1 MTMKVPVLEIFGPT
15 FQGEGAVI
23 GQKTMF
29 VRTAGCDYS
38 CSWCDSAFTWDGSQK
53 ENIRMMTAED
63 VFTSLDELAEGNYN
77 HVTISGGNPALL
89 KNMEEFVITAKG
101 KGIEL
106 AMETQGTVFQEWMKR
121 VDDVTISPKPPSS
134 NMETDFGRL
143 EQVMSGLDEGD
154 GSYNLKVVVFDDQD
168 FEYAAEVHLKYPDIP
183 FYLQVGN
190 PYLGNAVENHTYK
203 LLEKYERLVHMTMRD
218 PRMNDARV
226 LPQLHTLLWSNKQG
240 V

>member
-1 MTMKVPVLEIFGPT
+1 MKVPVLEIFGPT

-23 GQKTMF
+23 GRKTMF

-53 ENIRMMTAED
+53 ENIRMMNADDIFEKLD
-63 VFTSLDELAEGNYN
+63 SLAAGNYK

-89 KNMEEFVITAKG
+89 KNMDEFVKRAKE
-101 KGIEL
+101 KGIML
-106 AMETQGTVFQEWMKR
+106 AVETQGTVFQEWMQLI
-121 VDDVTISPKPPSS
+121 DDVTISPKPPSS
-134 NMETDFGRL
+134 NMDTDFEKL
-143 EQVMSGLDEGD
+143 ENVMSGLEQGA
-154 GSYNLKVVVFDDQD
+154 GTYNLKVVVFDQD
-168 FEYAAEVHLKYPDIP
+168 DFDYAADVHLKYPEVP

-190 PYLGNAVENHTYK
+190 PYLGNNVQNHTYK
-203 LLEKYERLVHMTMRD
+203 LLERYEHLVDMTMD
-218 PRMNDARV
+218 DARMNDARV

>member
-53 ENIRMMTAED
+53 EHIRMMTAEEI
-63 VFTSLDELAEGNYN
+63 FEILDTLAEGNYN

-89 KNMEEFVITAKG
+89 KNMEAFVEQSKEM
-101 KGIEL
+101 GIKL
-106 AMETQGTVFQEWMKR
+106 AVETQGTVFQEWMKL
-121 VDDVTISPKPPSS
+121 VDDVTVSPKPPSS
-134 NMETDFGRL
+134 NMETDFDKLERVLAGLGR
-143 EQVMSGLDEGD
+143 GEG
-154 GSYNLKVVVFDDQD
+154 SHNLKVVVFDEQD
-168 FEYAAEVHLKYPDIP
+168 FEYAADVHLKYPSIP

-190 PYLGNAVENHTYK
+190 PYLGTKVQDHTSK
-203 LLEKYERLVHMTMRD
+203 LLEKYEQLVDMTMND

>member
-1 MTMKVPVLEIFGPT
+1 MMRVPVLEIFGPT

-38 CSWCDSAFTWDGSQK
+38 CLWCDSAFTWDGSQK
-53 ENIRMMTAED
+53 ENIRMMTAEEM
-63 VFTSLDELAEGNYN
+63 FERLDTLAEGNYN

-89 KNMEEFVITAKG
+89 KNMKAFVEAAKE

-106 AMETQGTVFQEWMKR
+106 AMETQGTVFQEWMKKI
-121 VDDVTISPKPPSS
+121 DDVTISPKPPSS
-134 NMETDFGRL
+134 GMETDFGRL
-143 EQVMSGLDEGD
+143 ERVMEGLEAGE
-154 GSYNLKVVVFDDQD
+154 GSYNLKVVVFDEKD
-168 FEYAAEVHLKYPDIP
+168 FEYAADVHLKYPSIS

-190 PYLGNAVENHTYK
+190 PYLGNNVENHTQK
-203 LLEKYERLVHMTMRD
+203 LLERYGHLVDMTMND

>member
-1 MTMKVPVLEIFGPT
+1 MMKVPVLEIFGPT

-53 ENIRMMTAED
+53 ENIRMMTADEILA
-63 VFTSLDELAEGNYN
+63 SLDELAAGNYN

-89 KNMEEFVITAKG
+89 KNMQDFVIKAKER
-101 KGIEL
+101 GIRL
-106 AMETQGTVFQEWMKR
+106 AVETQGTVFQEWLSEI
-121 VDDVTISPKPPSS
+121 DDVTISPKPPSS
-134 NMETDFGRL
+134 GMITDFEKL
-143 EQVMSGLDEGD
+143 EHVMAGLDQGPAH
-154 GSYNLKVVVFDDQD
+154 YNLKVVVFDEKD
-168 FEYAAEVHLKYPDIP
+168 FEYAADVHRKYPHVD

-190 PYLGNAVENHTYK
+190 PFLGDNVDNHTSR
-203 LLEKYERLVHMTMRD
+203 LLERYENLVDMTMAD
-218 PRMNDARV
+218 ARMNDAKV

>member
-1 MTMKVPVLEIFGPT
+1 MMKIPVLEIFGPT

-53 ENIRMMTAED
+53 DKIKMMTADDIFE
-63 VFTSLDELAEGNYN
+63 SLDHLAPGNYN

-89 KNMEEFVITAKG
+89 KNLTGFVSEAKSR
-101 KGIEL
+101 GIKL
-106 AMETQGTVFQEWMKR
+106 AVETQGTMYQEWLKDI
-121 VDDVTISPKPPSS
+121 DDVTLSPKPPSS
-134 NMETDFGRL
+134 GMDTDFSKLEHIMTRL
-143 EQVMSGLDEGD
+143 DQNTE
-154 GSYNLKVVVFDDQD
+154 YNLKVVVFDDTD
-168 FEYAAEVHLKYPDIP
+168 FEYAKTVHHRYPDID

-190 PYLGNAVENHTYK
+190 PYLDGEHVEHHTEK
-203 LLEKYERLVHMTMRD
+203 LMARYEWLVDKTMLD
-218 PRMNDARV
+218 KNMNNVRV